1 MSRRAACRC
10 ASLSL
15 LACFAATT
23 GHATNYVRSYLVNN
37 VLLPTSSSQ
46 ATSYAI
52 DLDGDSHL
60 DNSFGQ
66 VLAALAT
73 QGLDFSDQ
81 MNAAVA
87 SGSIVHLVHLQTTD
101 AALANDPAA
110 QATWCVGAPT
120 PTPPLFNGTDNA
132 SCANTSGTFVAPLT
146 ARSFTSPAPATTPN
160 PVSLEFAFPA
170 GAGAVNL
177 PVLNARL
184 SFATDASGHITF
196 GQING
201 SIPHT
206 DILNLFEPAI
216 DATCNASIQSDPSS
230 STAMGCKSV
239 FDTGCTGHAEFAHD
253 GQIELCEVSEN
264 GLFAALLAP
273 DVQVDDGGT
282 MVPANSMGIRFTAI
296 VYDRLFGNG
305 FDH

>member
-1 MSRRAACRC
+1 MSRRAACRS
-10 ASLSL
+10 ASLIL
-15 LACFAATT
+15 LACLATTAGHAAT
-23 GHATNYVRSYLVNN
+23 YVRSYLVDN

-46 ATSYAI
+46 AASYAI
-52 DLDGDSHL
+52 DLDGDTHAE
-60 DNSFGQ
+60 NYFGQ
-66 VLAALAT
+66 ALAAFAA
-73 QGLDFSDQ
+73 QGFDFNGQ

-101 AALANDPAA
+101 KALANDSAA
-110 QATWCVGAPT
+110 QASWCVGT
-120 PTPPLFNGTDNA
+120 PIATPPLFDGTDAA
-132 SCANTSGTFVAPLT
+132 SCFTVPATYVAPL
-146 ARSFTSPAPATTPN
+146 AGGSFTSANPATTAN
-160 PVSLEFAFPA
+160 PVSLAFAFPS
-170 GAGAVNL
+170 GTGAVNI

-184 SFATDASGHITF
+184 SFATDAGGNITF

-201 SIPHT
+201 SIPHSEIVNT
-206 DILNLFEPAI
+206 FEPAL
-216 DATCNASIQSDPSS
+216 DATCNASIQNDPSS

-239 FDTGCTGHAEFAHD
+239 FDTGCAGHPELAND
-253 GQIELCEVSEN
+253 GQIELCEISEN
-264 GLFAALLAP
+264 AIIAALLAP